1 MSRGTQRKSTKH
13 TEKWPSLLGAPLRS
27 MFSIVNP
34 SRPSLLNKTL
44 LTPLFSSHFFCFPK
58 FVSFSFLWSGR
69 ARALPLRPSAQ
80 SAQSM
85 HTISNMCTMLYF
97 RFDICLF
104 KTFTYVFL
112 CVSFS
117 CISLFVFVFGC
128 YVAWS
133 IVVFMCVFLSCPC
146 CRSSLFVSSQSCVC
160 VSSSVFIYIYIYI
173 YIFCFYFVYT
183 MFCVF
188 SYVYIVMVRFIT
200 YPYFENQVL
209 YKQWVHY
216 KTNTIHLLQ
225 TQQWRDTTC
234 VIIVFTYILSFCGPF
249 LFFFL
254 FVVFDLPLFNIAYVY
269 TVYTCLWSIHL
280 YKHMFCLY
288 VTYRPRRLI
297 WVPGG

>member
-1 MSRGTQRKSTKH
+1 
-13 TEKWPSLLGAPLRS
+13 
-27 MFSIVNP
+27 
-34 SRPSLLNKTL
+34 
-44 LTPLFSSHFFCFPK
+44 
-58 FVSFSFLWSGR
+58 
-69 ARALPLRPSAQ
+69 
-80 SAQSM
+80 M

-117 CISLFVFVFGC
+117 CISLCVFVFGC

-173 YIFCFYFVYT
+173 YMCFFCLFFSPSFTQCFV
-183 MFCVF
+183 FCS

-225 TQQWRDTTC
+225 TQQ
-234 VIIVFTYILSFCGPF
+234 
-249 LFFFL
+249 
-254 FVVFDLPLFNIAYVY
+254 
-269 TVYTCLWSIHL
+269 
-280 YKHMFCLY
+280 
-288 VTYRPRRLI
+288 
-297 WVPGG
+297 

>member
-1 MSRGTQRKSTKH
+1 M
-13 TEKWPSLLGAPLRS
+13 AA
-27 MFSIVNP
+27 NP

-44 LTPLFSSHFFCFPK
+44 LTPLFSSHFWCFPD

-173 YIFCFYFVYT
+173 YMLFFLTRCFV
-183 MFCVF
+183 
-188 SYVYIVMVRFIT
+188 
-200 YPYFENQVL
+200 
-209 YKQWVHY
+209 
-216 KTNTIHLLQ
+216 
-225 TQQWRDTTC
+225 
-234 VIIVFTYILSFCGPF
+234 
-249 LFFFL
+249 FFFL
-254 FVVFDLPLFNIAYVY
+254 
-269 TVYTCLWSIHL
+269 
-280 YKHMFCLY
+280 CLY
-288 VTYRPRRLI
+288 CHGSFYYLSVFWKSSSL
-297 WVPGG
+297 

>member
-34 SRPSLLNKTL
+34 SRPSLLNKTW
-44 LTPLFSSHFFCFPK
+44 LTPLFSSHFLCFPIC
-58 FVSFSFLWSGR
+58 FLSV
-69 ARALPLRPSAQ
+69 LC
-80 SAQSM
+80 M

-173 YIFCFYFVYT
+173 YMFCFYFVYT
-183 MFCVF
+183 VFCFVLMF
-188 SYVYIVMVRFIT
+188 
-200 YPYFENQVL
+200 
-209 YKQWVHY
+209 
-216 KTNTIHLLQ
+216 
-225 TQQWRDTTC
+225 
-234 VIIVFTYILSFCGPF
+234 ILSW
-249 LFFFL
+249 
-254 FVVFDLPLFNIAYVY
+254 FVLL
-269 TVYTCLWSIHL
+269 
-280 YKHMFCLY
+280 
-288 VTYRPRRLI
+288 LI
-297 WVPGG
+297 RILKI